1 MKQTKVDEIWLV
13 PLEEQT
19 KRLSSSS
26 RRRRLFLIPVFNPA
40 TEMKFLFLFFVSFF
54 SFVDV
59 TVALLSFASNIFI
72 HLVFNSRR
80 RPTPCVM
87 SLYPVFVCD
96 YNYSLCPVVGTR

>member
-1 MKQTKVDEIWLV
+1 
-13 PLEEQT
+13 
-19 KRLSSSS
+19 
-26 RRRRLFLIPVFNPA
+26 
-40 TEMKFLFLFFVSFF
+40 
-54 SFVDV
+54 
-59 TVALLSFASNIFI
+59 LSFASNIFI

>member
-26 RRRRLFLIPVFNPA
+26 RRRLFLIPVFNPA
-40 TEMKFLFLFFVSFF
+40 TEMKFSFLFFPFF

>member
-26 RRRRLFLIPVFNPA
+26 RRRLFLIPVFNPA
-40 TEMKFLFLFFVSFF
+40 TEMKFLFLFVSFF